1 MRAGHVIARVLTACV
16 VAATVLPAIHA
27 AADERTV
34 AGAIDEPAMVAALRA
49 NGATI
54 LALGKRGGLEGHFV
68 ELADGDVYSLYVTP
82 DGYAVAGL
90 LYAPDGSLVTG
101 HQIAAAGGTGDARD
115 DLRADDSVLLAHG
128 SDERTN
134 VSGAQSLF
142 ERSRSAFGFT
152 LGRSGPTVVVFAD
165 PACRWSRSA
174 VARLGRSALDGRL
187 RLRVA
192 PVAVL
197 GAESAREAAAIA
209 SDNDPALAWFEGT
222 GAQAGPEGGRLIAGN
237 NALYDR
243 WGVDAVPLIVWR
255 GADGH
260 IARHLGDIDDPGAWL
275 EALPHE

>member
-1 MRAGHVIARVLTACV
+1 MAISMVGAMAVAMALAVPCASAAFLYLPPEEESRNTTHVARAGSDIGS
-16 VAATVLPAIHA
+16 
-27 AADERTV
+27 TV
-34 AGAIDEPAMVAALRA
+34 AGRPA
-49 NGATI
+49 G
-54 LALGKRGGLEGHFV
+54 
-68 ELADGDVYSLYVTP
+68 
-82 DGYAVAGL
+82 
-90 LYAPDGSLVTG
+90 
-101 HQIAAAGGTGDARD
+101 
-115 DLRADDSVLLAHG
+115 
-128 SDERTN
+128 
-134 VSGAQSLF
+134 
-142 ERSRSAFGFT
+142 
-152 LGRSGPTVVVFAD
+152 
-165 PACRWSRSA
+165 RWSRSA

-187 RLRVA
+187 RLRVV

-260 IARHLGDIDDPGAWL
+260 IAQHLGDIDDPGAWL